1 MIFIIIINNKIN
13 IDNLI
18 NYQNRLSE
26 LLFKEDQ
33 FFLKENEKK
42 FVKETKPILK
52 NIDCI
57 QVFSNDAA
65 IYYLLRKKSCTKYYY
80 VWSASPKKI
89 QLEFIEELNNTTI
102 IIKGG
107 VNNYWDIS
115 LEKKLYLVEQ
125 YINKNF
131 SNKFKISNW
140 YIYEKS

>member
-1 MIFIIIINNKIN
+1 MFEHH
-13 IDNLI
+13 L
-18 NYQNRLSE
+18 
-26 LLFKEDQ
+26 
-33 FFLKENEKK
+33 
-42 FVKETKPILK
+42 
-52 NIDCI
+52 
-57 QVFSNDAA
+57 
-65 IYYLLRKKSCTKYYY
+65 
-80 VWSASPKKI
+80 KI